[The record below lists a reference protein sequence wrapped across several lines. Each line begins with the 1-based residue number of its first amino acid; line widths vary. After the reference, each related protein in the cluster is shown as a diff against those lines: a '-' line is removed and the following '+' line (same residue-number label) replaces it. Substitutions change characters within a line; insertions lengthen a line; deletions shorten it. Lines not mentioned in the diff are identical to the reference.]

1 VEYTEVKS
9 KIWTKDFLLVNSIT
23 FLAMTAITTQMG
35 TLPLYVTA
43 LGGSKA
49 VSGSIVGILGIS
61 ALFFRLP
68 IGILLDRYGRRLL
81 LTIGLGVLFLDF
93 ALLNVLQT
101 LLMLFCLRLV
111 QGIGNSIQA
120 TSAATMAADLIPK
133 EKLSVGLGYFSIS
146 QAVPGAIGPL
156 LGLAVVEN
164 YGFEALF
171 RVGLLLTSVA
181 FGLSFLLRTESPKTF
196 YAGEKTGIKTKA
208 KGGTTGA
215 FSIMKSR
222 GVMFPSLIMFLVCFA
237 NSGVIAFIAQFAI
250 EKKISG
256 SGYYFTVMTVVTVLI
271 RFLFPRMMN
280 RINQSFLICGSILSI
295 SAAFGLLAFADDLIH
310 LLLAATLYGIGFASL
325 LPIMN
330 TIVLQSISDQERGR
344 AIAIFSAALDVA
356 YGGGAMLWGIIASVF
371 GFQVMYVFCGG
382 FGLTAL
388 CVYLLFAGRKS

>member
-1 VEYTEVKS
+1 MEYTEVKS
-9 KIWTKDFLLVNSIT
+9 KLWTKDFLLVNSII

-49 VSGSIVGILGIS
+49 VAGSIVGILGIA

-81 LTIGLGVLFLDF
+81 LTIGLGILFLDF

-101 LLMLFCLRLV
+101 LVMLFALRLI

-133 EKLSVGLGYFSIS
+133 EQLSVGLGYFSIA

-156 LGLAVVEN
+156 LGLAVVEA

-171 RVGLLLTSVA
+171 RVAFLLTSLA
-181 FGLSFLLRTESPKTF
+181 FVLSFFISTESPRTLF
-196 YAGEKTGIKTKA
+196 FGEKAKPNGGMAEALSLIKN
-208 KGGTTGA
+208 
-215 FSIMKSR
+215 R
-222 GVMFPSLIMFLVCFA
+222 GVMFPSLIMFLICFA
-237 NSGVIAFIAQFAI
+237 NSGVIAFIAQLAI
-250 EKKISG
+250 EKNIDG
-256 SGYYFTVMTVVTVLI
+256 AGYYFTVMTVVTVLI
-271 RFLFPRMMN
+271 RFLFPQMLN
-280 RINQSFLICGSILSI
+280 RINQTFLICGSILSI
-295 SAAFGLLAFADDLIH
+295 SAAFGLLAYADDLVH
-310 LLLAATLYGIGFASL
+310 LLLAAVLYGIGFASL
-325 LPIMN
+325 LPVMN

-356 YGGGAMLWGIIASVF
+356 YGGGAILWGVIASLF
-371 GFQVMYVFCGG
+371 GFHVMYLFCGA

-388 CVYLLFAGRKS
+388 FVYLLFAGRKKQMS

>member
-1 VEYTEVKS
+1 MEYTEVKS

-49 VSGSIVGILGIS
+49 VAGSIVGILGIS

-81 LTIGLGVLFLDF
+81 LTIGLGILFIDF

-101 LLMLFCLRLV
+101 LLMLFCLRLI

-133 EKLSVGLGYFSIS
+133 EQLSVGLGYFSIA

-156 LGLAVVEN
+156 LGLAVVET
-164 YGFEALF
+164 YGFQALF
-171 RVGLLLTSVA
+171 RVALLLTSVA
-181 FGLSFLLRTESPKTF
+181 FGLSFFLSAESPRTLF
-196 YAGEKTGIKTKA
+196 FGGTQKTK
-208 KGGTTGA
+208 GGA
-215 FSIMKSR
+215 IEALSVMKNR
-222 GVMFPSLIMFLVCFA
+222 GVTFPSLIMFLICFA

-250 EKKISG
+250 EKNISG
-256 SGYYFTVMTVVTVLI
+256 AGYYFTVMTVVTVLI

-280 RINQSFLICGSILSI
+280 RINQTFLICGSILSI
-295 SAAFGLLAFADDLIH
+295 SAAFGILAYADDLVH

-325 LPIMN
+325 LPVMN

-371 GFQVMYVFCGG
+371 GFQVMYLFCGG
-382 FGLTAL
+382 FGLAAL
-388 CVYLLFAGRKS
+388 FVYLFFDVSKKQMS

>member
-1 VEYTEVKS
+1 MEFSEIKR
-9 KIWTKDFLLVNSIT
+9 KLWTKDFLLVNSIT

-49 VSGSIVGILGIS
+49 VGGSIVGILGIS

-81 LTIGLGVLFLDF
+81 LTTGLGILFLDF

-133 EKLSVGLGYFSIS
+133 EQLSVGLGYYSIS

-156 LGLAVVEN
+156 LGLAVVEA

-171 RVGLLLTSVA
+171 RVAFLLTSFA
-181 FGLSFLLRTESPKTF
+181 FVLSFFISTESPRTLF
-196 YAGEKTGIKTKA
+196 FGEKAKP
-208 KGGTTGA
+208 KGGSA
-215 FSIMKSR
+215 EALFLIKNR
-222 GVMFPSLIMFLVCFA
+222 GVMFPSLIMFMICFA

-250 EKKISG
+250 EKNIDG
-256 SGYYFTVMTVVTVLI
+256 AGYYFTVMTVVTVLI
-271 RFLFPRMMN
+271 RFLFPYMMN
-280 RINQSFLICGSILSI
+280 HVNQTFLICGSILSI
-295 SAAFGLLAFADDLIH
+295 SAAFGMLAYADDLVH
-310 LLLAATLYGIGFASL
+310 LLSAAILHGIGFASL
-325 LPIMN
+325 LPVMN

-356 YGGGAMLWGIIASVF
+356 YGGGAMLWGVIASLF
-371 GFQVMYVFCGG
+371 GFQAMYLFCGG
-382 FGLTAL
+382 FGLAAL
-388 CVYLLFAGRKS
+388 FASLLFDDRKK

>member
-1 VEYTEVKS
+1 MEYTEVKS
-9 KIWTKDFLLVNSIT
+9 KLWTKDFLLVNSIT

-49 VSGSIVGILGIS
+49 IAGSIVGILGIS

-81 LTIGLGVLFLDF
+81 LTIGLGILFLDF

-133 EKLSVGLGYFSIS
+133 EQLSVGLGYFSIA

-171 RVGLLLTSVA
+171 RVALLLTSIA
-181 FGLSFLLRTESPKTF
+181 FILSFFLTAESPRTLF
-196 YAGEKTGIKTKA
+196 FGEKTNPKS
-208 KGGTTGA
+208 GA
-215 FSIMKSR
+215 TETLAVMKNR
-222 GVMFPSLIMFLVCFA
+222 GVAFPSLIMFLICFA
-237 NSGVIAFIAQFAI
+237 NSGVIAFIAQYAI

-256 SGYYFTVMTVVTVLI
+256 AGYYFTVMTVVTVLI
-271 RFLFPRMMN
+271 RFLFPQMLK
-280 RINQSFLICGSILSI
+280 RINQTFLICGSILSI
-295 SAAFGLLAFADDLIH
+295 STAFGLLAYAGNLVHI
-310 LLLAATLYGIGFASL
+310 LLAAVLYGIGFASL
-325 LPIMN
+325 LPVMN

-344 AIAIFSAALDVA
+344 AIAVFSAALDVA
-356 YGGGAMLWGIIASVF
+356 YGGGAMLWGVIASWF
-371 GFQVMYVFCGG
+371 GFQVMYLFCGG
-382 FGLTAL
+382 FGLAAL
-388 CVYLLFAGRKS
+388 LAYLLFDGKKQKMS

>member
-1 VEYTEVKS
+1 MEYTGEKS
-9 KIWTKDFLLVNSIT
+9 KLWTKDFLLVNTIT
-23 FLAMTAITTQMG
+23 LLAMTAITTQMG

-49 VSGSIVGILGIS
+49 VAGSIVGILGIS

-81 LTIGLGVLFLDF
+81 LTIGLGILFLDF

-101 LLMLFCLRLV
+101 LLMLFCLRLI

-133 EKLSVGLGYFSIS
+133 EQLSVGLGYFSIS

-156 LGLAVVEN
+156 LGLAVVEA

-171 RVGLLLTSVA
+171 RVALLLTSVA
-181 FGLSFLLRTESPKTF
+181 FGLSFFLSAESRSV
-196 YAGEKTGIKTKA
+196 AVAGGNNGEK
-208 KGGTTGA
+208 GGNTEA
-215 FSIMKSR
+215 LSVLKNR
-222 GVMFPSLIMFLVCFA
+222 GVTFPSLIMFLICFA

-250 EKKISG
+250 EKNITG
-256 SGYYFTVMTVVTVLI
+256 SGYYFTLMTVVTVLI
-271 RFLFPRMMN
+271 RFLFPSMIN
-280 RINQSFLICGSILSI
+280 RINQTFLICASILSI
-295 SAAFGLLAFADDLIH
+295 SAAFGLLAYADDLVH
-310 LLLAATLYGIGFASL
+310 LLSAAVLYGIGFASL
-325 LPIMN
+325 LPVMN
-330 TIVLQSISDQERGR
+330 TLVLQSISDQERGR

-356 YGGGAMLWGIIASVF
+356 YGGGAMLWGVIASLF
-371 GFQVMYVFCGG
+371 GFQVMYLFCGA

-388 CVYLLFAGRKS
+388 FVYLLFAGKKKQMS

>member
-1 VEYTEVKS
+1 MEYTEVKS
-9 KIWTKDFLLVNSIT
+9 KLWTKDFLLVNCIT

-49 VSGSIVGILGIS
+49 VAGSIVGILGIS

-81 LTIGLGVLFLDF
+81 LTIGLAILFLDF

-101 LLMLFCLRLV
+101 LLMLFCLRLI

-133 EKLSVGLGYFSIS
+133 EQLSAGLGYFSIA

-156 LGLAVVEN
+156 LGLAVVEA

-171 RVGLLLTSVA
+171 RVALLLTSLA
-181 FGLSFLLRTESPKTF
+181 FLLSFFISAESPRTLF
-196 YAGEKTGIKTKA
+196 FGEKPKTK
-208 KGGTTGA
+208 GGA
-215 FSIMKSR
+215 AEALAIMENR
-222 GVMFPSLIMFLVCFA
+222 GVMFPSLIMFLICFA
-237 NSGVIAFIAQFAI
+237 NSGVIAFIAQCAI

-256 SGYYFTVMTVVTVLI
+256 AGYYFTVMTVVTVLI
-271 RFLFPRMMN
+271 RFLFPQILKRV
-280 RINQSFLICGSILSI
+280 NQTFLICGSILSI
-295 SAAFGLLAFADDLIH
+295 TAAFGLLAFADDLVH
-310 LLLAATLYGIGFASL
+310 LLLAAVLYGIGFASL
-325 LPIMN
+325 LPVMN

-356 YGGGAMLWGIIASVF
+356 YGGGAMLWGIIASMY
-371 GFQVMYVFCGG
+371 GFQIMYLFCGG
-382 FGLTAL
+382 FGITAL
-388 CVYLLFAGRKS
+388 FVYLLFDGRKRKMS

>member
-1 VEYTEVKS
+1 MEYTEVKS
-9 KIWTKDFLLVNSIT
+9 KLWTKDFLLVNCIT

-49 VSGSIVGILGIS
+49 VAGSIVGILGIS

-81 LTIGLGVLFLDF
+81 LTIGLGILFLDF

-101 LLMLFCLRLV
+101 LLMLFCLRLI

-133 EKLSVGLGYFSIS
+133 EQLSVGLGYFSIA

-156 LGLAVVEN
+156 LGLAVVEA

-171 RVGLLLTSVA
+171 RVALLLTSVA
-181 FGLSFLLRTESPKTF
+181 FVLSFFLSTESPRTLF
-196 YAGEKTGIKTKA
+196 FGEKPKTK
-208 KGGTTGA
+208 GGA
-215 FSIMKSR
+215 ADALSVIKNR
-222 GVMFPSLIMFLVCFA
+222 GVIFPSLIMFLICFA

-256 SGYYFTVMTVVTVLI
+256 AGYYFTVMTVVTVLI
-271 RFLFPRMMN
+271 RFLFPKMLKRV
-280 RINQSFLICGSILSI
+280 NQTFLICGSILSI
-295 SAAFGLLAFADDLIH
+295 SAAFVLLAYADDLVH

-325 LPIMN
+325 LPVMN
-330 TIVLQSISDQERGR
+330 T
-344 AIAIFSAALDVA
+344 
-356 YGGGAMLWGIIASVF
+356 
-371 GFQVMYVFCGG
+371 
-382 FGLTAL
+382 
-388 CVYLLFAGRKS
+388 